1 MKKSLITYSTVDG
14 QTKEICEKILELSNN
29 SFIDILPINKVSSID
44 AYEKVVIG
52 ASIRYGNYRK
62 DVFQFINKNIEK
74 LELKENAFFS
84 VNVVARKPEKNTAE
98 TNPYINKFLKISKWK
113 PNKISVFAGKVDYPN
128 YNFFDKYIIKFI
140 MFITKGPT
148 DTSQSFEFTDWLK
161 VDDFSKE
168 LRDNYSKNTDFT
180 HFYYI

>member
-1 MKKSLITYSTVDG
+1 MSKFLIIYSTTDGHTKKICQRIKNFLADGNLVELLSLEDSKKVDLSNF
-14 QTKEICEKILELSNN
+14 EKI
-29 SFIDILPINKVSSID
+29 I
-44 AYEKVVIG
+44 IG
-52 ASIRYGNYRK
+52 ASIRYGKHSKELYE
-62 DVFQFINKNIEK
+62 FINLNKNILDQK
-74 LELKENAFFS
+74 KSAFFS
-84 VNVVARKPEKNTAE
+84 VNVVARKPEKNTAK

-148 DTSQSFEFTDWLK
+148 DTSQSYEFTDWLK

-168 LRDNYSKNTDFT
+168 LGNNY
-180 HFYYI
+180 